1 MDIPANVPT
10 ALTLLRLVLAPL
22 IAWLLLQRH
31 EAIALV
37 LFVFAAVSDFVD
49 GALARRWNQQ
59 TRFGAWADPLADKA
73 TGVLAVVTLSV
84 QGSLPLWFAVAV
96 VVRDVVIVV
105 GSLAYRVAVG
115 PIEAA
120 PSALSKAN
128 TALLFL
134 LLVSVLASRAGIVSA
149 GPWLGVLQLATLATT
164 IGSGLHYVGVWAVRA
179 RRVRC
184 VRNRST

>member
-1 MDIPANVPT
+1 MGIPANVPT

-31 EAIALV
+31 DAIALV
-37 LFVFAAVSDFVD
+37 LFLVAAVSDFVD

-73 TGVLAVVTLSV
+73 TGVLTVVTLTL
-84 QGSLPLWFAVAV
+84 QDSLPLWFAVAV
-96 VVRDVVIVV
+96 VVRDVVIVG
-105 GSLAYRVAVG
+105 GSLAYRLAVG

-120 PSALSKAN
+120 PSAISKAN

-134 LLVSVLASRAGIVSA
+134 LLVGVLAARAGLVSA
-149 GPWLGVLQLATLATT
+149 GPWLGLLQLATLATT
-164 IGSGLHYVGVWAVRA
+164 VGSGLHYVVVWAGRA
-179 RRVRC
+179 RQGRRVHD
-184 VRNRST
+184 RSA